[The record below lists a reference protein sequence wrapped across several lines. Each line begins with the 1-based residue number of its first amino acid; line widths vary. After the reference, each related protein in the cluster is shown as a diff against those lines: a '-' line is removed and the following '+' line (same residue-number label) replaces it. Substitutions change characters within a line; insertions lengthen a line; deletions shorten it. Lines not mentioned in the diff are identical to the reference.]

1 MKRKGRIPTT
11 AKKSTDRSVF
21 EDPQKLKGR
30 VLGMCR
36 KDFKKSPQYAAA
48 KRRAFLGDTVYRCE
62 GCGQHFYTGVSDKN
76 FEALKSEKY
85 PDLIKG
91 KESKLLD
98 MDHHFE
104 PVIPYDRTTKGMTL
118 DEIVP
123 RIYCHE
129 DNLLYLCKAKCHKEK
144 TAKEKSIRAKY
155 AELSKLEKGN
165 I

>member
-1 MKRKGRIPTT
+1 MKRRGRVPTT

-62 GCGQHFYTGVSDKN
+62 GCGQHFYTGVSEKN

-85 PDLIKG
+85 PDLIKE
-91 KESKLLD
+91 KESKALD
-98 MDHHFE
+98 VDHIS
-104 PVIPYDRTTKGMTL
+104 PVIPYDRTTKNMSL
-118 DEIVP
+118 DEIIP

-129 DNLLYLCKAKCHKEK
+129 DNLSVLCKVCHREK

-155 AELSKLEKGN
+155 AELSKLEEK